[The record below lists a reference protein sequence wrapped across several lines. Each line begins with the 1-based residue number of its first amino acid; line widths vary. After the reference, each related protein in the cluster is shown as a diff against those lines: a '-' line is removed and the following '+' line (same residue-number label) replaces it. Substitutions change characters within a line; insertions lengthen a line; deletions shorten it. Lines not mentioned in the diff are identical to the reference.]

1 MCLQNSNLSFVALAE
16 LIHHYRQHPLVNQ
29 LATLLVSKN
38 NQKIHCSGLSGSA
51 KSLLA
56 AAVIPRTA
64 GIHFMMFP
72 DKEDAAYY
80 YNDLVN
86 LLGSDHVLFFPSSF
100 KRSVHYNQI
109 DNGNIILRTHVI
121 NRLGSFP
128 AGEKDNYL
136 ILVTYPEGLSEKV
149 ITHKKLKKNTLQ
161 LIKGEKIPVSFIH
174 EVMEEY
180 HFTEV
185 DFVYE
190 PGQYSIRGSIF
201 DIFSFSNPDP
211 YRIDFFGDE
220 VESIR
225 AFDVETQLSK
235 DLHEKISILPNVQEL
250 TLEDI
255 SEPITDYLDA
265 SATIWINDIRYA
277 TDKLNDI
284 FNALSHRAGKGEE
297 VLPLASDQLTTGHY
311 LLGKLPEF
319 TVVEFGSRCFYP
331 GSEPLI
337 FKTAPQPAFNKNF
350 NLLAED
356 LLSPEESNYK
366 NYIISDS
373 DKQIERLKSIFHDIN
388 RNIRFTPLLKTLH
401 EGFIDRDLN
410 IKCYTDHQ
418 LFERYHK
425 YTLQNYFSNRGMIT
439 LKELKGLQPGD
450 YVVHID
456 HGIGKFGG
464 LEKIDING
472 KVQESIRLVYQD
484 NDVLYVSIHSLHRI
498 SKYKGK
504 ENESPRLYKLGTG
517 AWQRLKQNTRKKIK
531 DIARELID
539 LYARRKMQKGFG
551 YSPDTY
557 MQTELEASFIYE
569 DTPDQVKTTRAIKE
583 DMESENPMDRLIC
596 GDVGFGKTEVAV
608 RAAFKAVADS
618 KQVAI
623 LVPTTILALQHHH
636 TFRDRLKDF
645 PCNVEY
651 INRFKKGSQQT
662 DIIRRLGEGKIDIII
677 GTHRLLGAD
686 IKFKDLGLLVIDE
699 EQKFGVTAKEKLKNL
714 KLNVDTLTLTATPIP
729 RTLQF
734 SLMGARDLSVINTPP
749 PNRHPIVTE
758 LHTLND
764 DIVREGI
771 DYEISRGGQ
780 VFFIHNRVQNI
791 QEVETLIRKLC
802 PGVKTCVAHGQME
815 GTQLEKT
822 MTDFISGDYD
832 VLVATAIIESG
843 LDIPNANTIFI
854 NNAHHFGLSDLHQ
867 LRGRVG
873 RSNKKAFCY
882 MLSPPPNLLTPEA
895 RRRLKAIEELSD
907 LGSGFH
913 IALQDLDIRGAG
925 NMLGGEQSGF
935 IADIGFETYNR
946 ILNEAIQELK
956 ETEYPE
962 LFSPKEPVD
971 QQGET
976 VFTEDCQ
983 IDTDLELLFPD
994 EYITS
999 ISERM
1004 NLYRELDQIQRQE
1017 DLVEFEKG
1025 LVDRFGALPDPSREL
1040 LLVVNLRWLANR
1052 LGFEKIVL
1060 KNGKMIGYFV
1070 SNQDSPLYK
1079 SKTFNQILTF
1089 VQKQPRLFRMKEQN
1103 NKLTLTCEPITTV
1116 TSACELLRMLTE
1128 VES

>member
-1 MCLQNSNLSFVALAE
+1 VALAE
-16 LIHHYRQHPLVNQ
+16 LIHHYRQHPSCVN
-29 LATLLVSKN
+29 LAGLLASEKVR
-38 NQKIHCSGLSGSA
+38 KIHCTGLTGSS

-56 AAVIPRTA
+56 AAVIPQMK
-64 GIHFMMFP
+64 GIHLIMLP
-72 DKEDAAYY
+72 DKEDAAYF

-86 LLGSDHVLFFPSSF
+86 LLDGEKVLFFPSSF

-109 DNGNIILRTHVI
+109 DNGNIILRTNVI
-121 NRLGSFP
+121 NRLGSFQTP
-128 AGEKDNYL
+128 DDNNYL

-161 LIKGEKIPVSFIH
+161 LIKGEKIPITFIH
-174 EVMEEY
+174 ELMEEY
-180 HFTEV
+180 RFTEV

-225 AFDVETQLSK
+225 TFDVETQLSK
-235 DLHEKISILPNVQEL
+235 DIHEKISILPNVQEL
-250 TLEDI
+250 TLEDV
-255 SEPITDYLDA
+255 SEPLTDYLNS
-265 SATIWINDIRYA
+265 SAVFWINDIRYA

-284 FNALSHRAGKGEE
+284 FDAISQRSVKGDE
-297 VLPLASDQLTTGHY
+297 VLPLSPDHLTTGRY

-319 TVVEFGSRCFYP
+319 RLVEFGTRSFYP
-331 GSEPLI
+331 GSSPVV
-337 FKTAPQPAFNKNF
+337 FNTAPQPAFNKNF

-356 LLSPEESNYK
+356 LLTLTGNGYK

-373 DKQIERLKSIFHDIN
+373 EKQIERLTSIFHDIN

-401 EGFIDRDLN
+401 EGFTDRDLL
-410 IKCYTDHQ
+410 ITCYTDHQ

-472 KVQESIRLVYQD
+472 KMQESIRLVYQD

-504 ENESPRLYKLGTG
+504 ENEPPRLYKLGTG
-517 AWQRLKQNTRKKIK
+517 AWQKLKQNTRKKIK

-539 LYARRKMQKGFG
+539 LYARRKIQKGFC

-569 DTPDQVKTTRAIKE
+569 DTPDQEKATRVIKE

-623 LVPTTILALQHHH
+623 LVPTTILALQHYH

-651 INRFKKGSQQT
+651 INRFKKVSQQT
-662 DIIRRLGEGKIDIII
+662 DIIRRLNEGKIDILI
-677 GTHRLLGAD
+677 GTHRLLGGD

-699 EQKFGVTAKEKLKNL
+699 EQKFGVSAKEKLKNL

-758 LHTLND
+758 LHTFND

-771 DYEISRGGQ
+771 DYEVSRGGQ
-780 VFFIHNRVQNI
+780 VFFINNRVQNI
-791 QEVETLIRKLC
+791 HEVESLIRRLC
-802 PGVKTCVAHGQME
+802 PQVKVCVVHGQME
-815 GTQLEKT
+815 GPLLEQT

-882 MLSPPPNLLTPEA
+882 LLSPPPTLLTPEA
-895 RRRLKAIEELSD
+895 RRRLKAVEELSD
-907 LGSGFH
+907 LGSGFN

-962 LFSPKEPVD
+962 LFTPKETVD
-971 QQGET
+971 QQGIT
-976 VFTEDCQ
+976 IFVEDCQ

-994 EYITS
+994 EYITN

-1017 DLVEFEKG
+1017 DILSFEKG
-1025 LVDRFGALPDPSREL
+1025 LIDRFGPLPNPSKEL
-1040 LLVVNLRWLANR
+1040 LQVVRLRWLANR

-1060 KNGKMIGYFV
+1060 KNGKMIGYFI
-1070 SNQDSPLYK
+1070 SNPDSAFFK
-1079 SKTFNQILTF
+1079 SNTFNLILAF

-1103 NKLTLTCEPITTV
+1103 NKLTLTCEPILSV
-1116 TSACELLRMLTE
+1116 TSACELLRTLCSGE
-1128 VES
+1128 D

>member
-1 MCLQNSNLSFVALAE
+1 MCLHLSYPFVALTE
-16 LIHHYRQHPLVNQ
+16 LISAYRQHPSGINLTGLLLKKSSRKLHCPG
-29 LATLLVSKN
+29 LA
-38 NQKIHCSGLSGSA
+38 GSS
-51 KSLLA
+51 KSLVA
-56 AAVIPRTA
+56 AAIIPQI
-64 GIHFMMFP
+64 GGVHLILLP
-72 DKEDAAYY
+72 EKEDAAYF

-86 LLGSDHVLFFPSSF
+86 LLGGEKVLFFPSSF
-100 KRSVHYNQI
+100 KRSVHYNQL
-109 DNGNIILRTHVI
+109 DNGNIILRTRVI
-121 NRLGSFP
+121 NRIGTYQVTDK
-128 AGEKDNYL
+128 ENYL
-136 ILVTYPEGLSEKV
+136 ILVTYPEGLAEKV

-161 LIKGEKIPVSFIH
+161 LIKGEKVSLSFIK

-180 HFTEV
+180 HFSEA

-190 PGQYSIRGSIF
+190 PGQFSIRGSIV

-225 AFDVETQLSK
+225 SFDVETQLSR
-235 DLHEKISILPNVQEL
+235 DLLDKISILPNIQEL
-250 TLEDI
+250 TLEDV
-255 SEPITDYLDA
+255 SEPLTDYLDS
-265 SATIWINDIRYA
+265 SAVFWINDVRFA
-277 TDKLNDI
+277 TDKLNEI
-284 FNALSHRAGKGEE
+284 YETITNRAVKGDEII
-297 VLPLASDQLTTGHY
+297 PLASDQITTGHY
-311 LLGKLPEF
+311 LAEKLPEYSL
-319 TVVEFGSRCFYP
+319 VEFGSKSFFP
-331 GSEPLI
+331 GSTVCDFNTL
-337 FKTAPQPAFNKNF
+337 PQPAFNKNF
-350 NLLAED
+350 KLLAED
-356 LLSPEESNYK
+356 LLSITDRDYK

-373 DKQIERLKSIFHDIN
+373 EKQIERLSSIFHDIDH
-388 RNIRFTPLLKTLH
+388 RIRFIPLLKTLH
-401 EGFIDRDLN
+401 EGFIDRDLG

-425 YTLQNYFSNRGMIT
+425 YTLQNYFSSRGMIT

-472 KVQESIRLVYQD
+472 KMQESIRLVYQD
-484 NDVLYVSIHSLHRI
+484 KDILYVSIHSLHRI

-504 ENESPRLYKLGTG
+504 ENEPPRLYKLGTG
-517 AWQRLKQNTRKKIK
+517 AWQRMKQNTRKKIK
-531 DIARELID
+531 DIARELIN

-569 DTPDQVKTTRAIKE
+569 DTPDQVTATRAVKE

-623 LVPTTILALQHHH
+623 LVPTTILALQHYH
-636 TFRDRLKDF
+636 TFRDRLKEF

-651 INRFKKGSQQT
+651 INRFKKSGQQSE
-662 DIIRRLGEGKIDIII
+662 IIRRLGEGKIDVII

-686 IKFKDLGLLVIDE
+686 IKFRDLGLLIIDE
-699 EQKFGVTAKEKLKNL
+699 EQRFGVSAKEKLKNL

-749 PNRHPIVTE
+749 PNRHPIATE
-758 LHTLND
+758 LHTFNE
-764 DIVREGI
+764 DIIREGI

-791 QEVETLIRKLC
+791 NEVETLIRKLC
-802 PGVKTCVAHGQME
+802 PVVKTCVAHGQME
-815 GTQLEKT
+815 GPLLEKT

-882 MLSPPPNLLTPEA
+882 LLSPAPTLITPEA
-895 RRRLKAIEELSD
+895 RRRLKAIEELSE
-907 LGSGFH
+907 LGSGFN

-925 NMLGGEQSGF
+925 NMLGAEQSGF

-946 ILNEAIQELK
+946 ILNEAIHELK

-962 LFSPKEPVD
+962 LFKPEETLD

-976 VFTEDCQ
+976 IFAEDCQ

-1004 NLYRELDQIQRQE
+1004 NLYRELDQIQRHE
-1017 DLVEFEKG
+1017 DLNRFESN
-1025 LVDRFGALPDPSREL
+1025 LTDRFGPLPGPSREL
-1040 LLVVNLRWLANR
+1040 LKVVNLRWLANR

-1070 SNQDSPLYK
+1070 PDQGSPLYK
-1079 SKTFNQILTF
+1079 SQTFSHILTF
-1089 VQKQPRLFRMKEQN
+1089 VQKEPRLFRMKEQN
-1103 NKLTLTCEPITTV
+1103 GKLTLTCDPIASV
-1116 TSACELLRMLTE
+1116 SAACELLNTLMTG
-1128 VES
+1128 ES